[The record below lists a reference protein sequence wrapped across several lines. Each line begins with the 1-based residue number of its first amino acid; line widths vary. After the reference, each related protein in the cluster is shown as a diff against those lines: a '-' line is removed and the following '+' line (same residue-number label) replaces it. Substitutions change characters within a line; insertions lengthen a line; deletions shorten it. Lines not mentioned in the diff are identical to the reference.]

1 VHTVNLL
8 ENLSLQDKEK
18 LASQLVAMRLEHQ
31 RKIRVSRT
39 RHALYIECA
48 EHMKLN
54 KVHRKT
60 NRWHISALLVTNI
73 PPTLKYLYFETK

>member
-1 VHTVNLL
+1 
-8 ENLSLQDKEK
+8 
-18 LASQLVAMRLEHQ
+18 MRLEHQ

-54 KVHRKT
+54 KVHRKA
-60 NRWHISALLVTNI
+60 NRWHISTLLVTNT
-73 PPTLKYLYFETK
+73 TLVFKFIVNYSSERIRVP